1 MELFRGICKYLSNL
15 TTIDEKFLTL
25 FLNTT
30 FIIILFIILRQ
41 IGKFII
47 SSRTSGRREFLLTQ
61 SYFVFLNMTEI
72 FMLLVVWDDYIKSL
86 MTLIS
91 VISAAMTIAL
101 REFIMN
107 FFCGIYIKMKKPFK
121 VEDRIQIDDLRG
133 DVMNISA
140 LDFEVLEIS
149 TKEVNGQSTG
159 VVVSIPNSYVFTKS
173 IKNLTKGFKYIWD
186 ELTIKVPLDCDLAS
200 NKQELYKIVNG
211 IETIKN
217 IPRKMKSEVDH
228 LNSTTRVYFNQY
240 DPVIYTKICG
250 AHVELTIRY
259 LMHPKKARYIESVIW
274 NKIYN
279 SYKEGKINLYEVD

>member
-1 MELFRGICKYLSNL
+1 MELFRGICKYLSQL
-15 TTIDEKFLTL
+15 TTIDEKFLAL
-25 FLNTT
+25 FLNTV
-30 FIIILFIILRQ
+30 FIIFLFIILRQ

-61 SYFVFLNMTEI
+61 TYFVFLNLTEI
-72 FMLLVVWDDYIKSL
+72 FMFLVVWDDYIKSL

-121 VEDRIQIDDLRG
+121 VEDRIQIDDLKG

-149 TKEVNGQSTG
+149 NKEDNGQSTG
-159 VVVSIPNSYVFTKS
+159 VVVNIPNSYVFTKS
-173 IKNLTKGFKYIWD
+173 IKNITKGFKYIWD
-186 ELTIKVPLDCDLAS
+186 EITIKVPLSCDLNA

-217 IPRKMKSEVDH
+217 IPRKMKTEVDH

-250 AHVELTIRY
+250 AHVELTIRF

-274 NKIYN
+274 NKIYT